1 MIGYVS
7 PFIEFG
13 ELRYVYVLIYHIIDT
28 RSAFQWAFALN
39 SEKDDSEMMAIVE
52 TFAD

>member
-1 MIGYVS
+1 MC
-7 PFIEFG
+7 P
-13 ELRYVYVLIYHIIDT
+13 HATDT
-28 RSAFQWAFALN
+28 CSESQWAFALN